1 MRVKHFF
8 LLVVGLLAA
17 TATSFAE
24 TPSDNLGSRVAT
36 IEARCDDARP
46 EVRRTF
52 NVYPAEEVYFGDRIY
67 VLCNEE
73 NCSKTTINDWRV
85 HSSENDGAVVAS
97 DAIATSCE
105 IVPETG
111 TSAWIDFA
119 PQFQDILPGEKIT
132 RTDRVIELA
141 PLDDWNRPFWKDLCE
156 KLREAPEGVL
166 CKISFKNVYR
176 DKNGTRQAETVA
188 FDIVVKPRP
197 DGEMELLQQW
207 FDATPPE
214 LFPIVQGD
222 RKIPRNDAFIKS
234 SGKSDIQIGGKSYSP
249 WLFVEIGNRK
259 PSDPNNPTDVE
270 GWRELEAKFAP
281 STLRDEITAT
291 RLQLEYYDAKDDKS
305 ANAAIQAGID
315 WLSQLL
321 EPQRRV
327 ATGTFRN
334 SELQLTP
341 LGTKNVAL
349 NKALDSAFSTKT
361 PTFNFNDLK

>member
-8 LLVVGLLAA
+8 LFVVGLLAA

-52 NVYPAEEVYFGDRIY
+52 NVYPADEVYFGDRIY

-73 NCSKTTINDWRV
+73 NCSKTIINDWRV
-85 HSSENDGAVVAS
+85 YSSEDDAVVVAS
-97 DAIATSCE
+97 EAIATSCE

-141 PLDDWNRPFWKDLCE
+141 PLDDWNRPFWKELRE
-156 KLREAPEGVL
+156 KLRQAPEGVL

-176 DKNGTRQAETVA
+176 DKNGTRQDETVA
-188 FDIVVKPRP
+188 FDVVVKPRP

-222 RKIPRNDAFIKS
+222 RKIPRNDVFIKS
-234 SGKSDIQIGGKSYSP
+234 SGKSDIQIDGKSYSP
-249 WLFVEIGNRK
+249 WLFVKIGNRK
-259 PSDPNNPTDVE
+259 PSDPNNPTTVE

-291 RLQLEYYDAKDDKS
+291 RLQLEYYDAKDDKA
-305 ANAAIQAGID
+305 ANAVIQAGID
-315 WLSQLL
+315 WLSQLP
-321 EPQRRV
+321 EPQRR
-327 ATGTFRN
+327 ATTGAFRN
-334 SELQLTP
+334 SGLQLTP
-341 LGTKNVAL
+341 LGAKNVAL